1 MKLGSRVLKLTWNC
15 IKYYSF
21 FYVTTQFLIP
31 VEVVLCEGV
40 SMEPTLRHNDVLLS
54 EKISVRKQRLEKYA
68 FRKLK
73 ILTVDN
79 D

>member
-1 MKLGSRVLKLTWNC
+1 MNLGYKALKLTWNC

-40 SMEPTLRHNDVLLS
+40 SMEPTLRHNDILLS
-54 EKISVRKQRLEKYA
+54 EKVSVRRQRLDRYV
-68 FRKLK
+68 FDF
-73 ILTVDN
+73 IL
-79 D
+79 